1 MARLARDVHKYRG
14 RDRTDDRTTQHPLAE
29 FHGPARIR
37 YLPPWM
43 MLREAAVLPFLPALH
58 SDHMCWRVWRVFL
71 TAVVY
76 FAPSPSVS
84 LPTPPVKLPHVHPAF
99 TQYST
104 IIVTTPLC
112 DSNCLSTS
120 GTSYLQCAASIA
132 ECSRQVTYTYW
143 FNLTR
148 MHLVNWQ
155 LHRELA

>member
-1 MARLARDVHKYRG
+1 MSTNTEAEIEQMTEAPNILLRKFAGQQELSAAL
-14 RDRTDDRTTQHPLAE
+14 DDASRSCSFAS
-29 FHGPARIR
+29 
-37 YLPPWM
+37 
-43 MLREAAVLPFLPALH
+43 LPALH

-84 LPTPPVKLPHVHPAF
+84 LPTPPVKLLHVHPAF